1 MLRYFLPLMILL
13 FACAGPGAQFSAFT
27 LRFLNDLEHVERQNG
42 APVLDASLKAKY
54 LVRNSDQGDVVHGFL
69 RLTPDFDP
77 ESLERLG
84 VQIQSQSGEIC
95 TAVIPVRSLRKLG
108 KVKGITYIEI
118 NSPLSPLQKSNEAS
132 L

>member
-1 MLRYFLPLMILL
+1 MLRYFLLLMILF
-13 FACAGPGAQFSAFT
+13 FACAGPRAQFSAFT
-27 LRFLNDLEHVERQNG
+27 LRFLNDIEHVQRQNG

-54 LVRNSDQGDVVHGFL
+54 LVRNSDQGNVVHGFL
-69 RLTPDFDP
+69 YVTPDFDSQ
-77 ESLERLG
+77 SLERLS
-84 VQIQSQSGEIC
+84 VQIQSQSEEIC

-118 NSPLSPLQKSNEAS
+118 NSPLSPLQQSDEAT